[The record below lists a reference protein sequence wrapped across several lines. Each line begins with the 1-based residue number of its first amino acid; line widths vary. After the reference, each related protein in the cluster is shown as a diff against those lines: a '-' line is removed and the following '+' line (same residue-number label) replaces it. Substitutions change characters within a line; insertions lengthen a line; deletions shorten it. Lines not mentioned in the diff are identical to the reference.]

1 METKLCYQLVITLTK
16 FVISK
21 VFFFNQNT
29 RNSKIFLLAMKKK
42 KPFKRA
48 RDGSLTVQLLRHDA
62 YCPIKLM
69 SYKC

>member
-42 KPFKRA
+42 SHLSELVMA
-48 RDGSLTVQLLRHDA
+48 R
-62 YCPIKLM
+62 
-69 SYKC
+69 